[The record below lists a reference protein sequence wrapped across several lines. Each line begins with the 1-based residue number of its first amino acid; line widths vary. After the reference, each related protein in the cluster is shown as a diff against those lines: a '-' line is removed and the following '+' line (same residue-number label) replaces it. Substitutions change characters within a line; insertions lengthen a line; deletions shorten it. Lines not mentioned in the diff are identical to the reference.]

1 MGLHVG
7 EVLIPQNYKSYL
19 TSKKD
24 ALECFLEKFIRLIIQ
39 STEYYYTCAR
49 LITYAEYKTDKNYTL
64 EHTKPL
70 FNKLGFLT
78 LYNLYTLR
86 VLVEFFKILKIHS
99 PISLHNSFNFCP
111 RSCHYQL
118 LVPKCNLGI
127 SKNNYTVSASILWNK
142 CIGKVLDPPVLST
155 VLNLNSNINHTHSQ
169 IIIPG
174 SNNNSDMTISVCCFK
189 KRIRN
194 YLLQIQREGNPI
206 DWEQSNLL
214 HRT

>member
-19 TSKKD
+19 TSKKY

-39 STEYYYTCAR
+39 S
-49 LITYAEYKTDKNYTL
+49 ITTHVQGLLPDKNYTL

-111 RSCHYQL
+111 RSCECQYF
-118 LVPKCNLGI
+118 
-127 SKNNYTVSASILWNK
+127 
-142 CIGKVLDPPVLST
+142 
-155 VLNLNSNINHTHSQ
+155 
-169 IIIPG
+169 
-174 SNNNSDMTISVCCFK
+174 M
-189 KRIRN
+189 
-194 YLLQIQREGNPI
+194 E
-206 DWEQSNLL
+206 
-214 HRT
+214 

>member
-1 MGLHVG
+1 M
-7 EVLIPQNYKSYL
+7 
-19 TSKKD
+19 
-24 ALECFLEKFIRLIIQ
+24 
-39 STEYYYTCAR
+39 
-49 LITYAEYKTDKNYTL
+49 
-64 EHTKPL
+64 
-70 FNKLGFLT
+70 
-78 LYNLYTLR
+78 
-86 VLVEFFKILKIHS
+86 
-99 PISLHNSFNFCP
+99 
-111 RSCHYQL
+111 
-118 LVPKCNLGI
+118 

-194 YLLQIQREGNPI
+194 YLLQIQKEGNPI

-214 HRT
+214 HRI

>member
-1 MGLHVG
+1 M
-7 EVLIPQNYKSYL
+7 S
-19 TSKKD
+19 
-24 ALECFLEKFIRLIIQ
+24 
-39 STEYYYTCAR
+39 
-49 LITYAEYKTDKNYTL
+49 
-64 EHTKPL
+64 
-70 FNKLGFLT
+70 
-78 LYNLYTLR
+78 
-86 VLVEFFKILKIHS
+86 
-99 PISLHNSFNFCP
+99 
-111 RSCHYQL
+111 
-118 LVPKCNLGI
+118 CNLGI

-155 VLNLNSNINHTHSQ
+155 VLNVNSNINLTHSQ

-194 YLLQIQREGNPI
+194 YLLQIQKEGNPI

>member
-19 TSKKD
+19 TSKKY

-39 STEYYYTCAR
+39 S
-49 LITYAEYKTDKNYTL
+49 ITTHVQGLLPDKNYTL

-111 RSCHYQL
+111 RSCHYRL

-155 VLNLNSNINHTHSQ
+155 VLNLNPNINHTHSQ

-174 SNNNSDMTISVCCFK
+174 SSNNSDMTIIVYKFRRK
-189 KRIRN
+189 VTPLTGI
-194 YLLQIQREGNPI
+194 
-206 DWEQSNLL
+206 NLTYCTEL
-214 HRT
+214 RV